1 MDRLKDFRIKKIDD
15 IKVYIVKLPLKTPF
29 ETSFSIQKVREA
41 ILIKLSA
48 GSVSGWGESV
58 TTPDPFYNY
67 ETNFTSLNIME
78 RYIFPILKELRNFT
92 IYDFLEKIKRIRGYS
107 MAKAA
112 VENSLLDL
120 LARQNELP
128 LYKLIGGDKKKIYSG
143 ISIGIKDDINE
154 LIKSIERALKRGYHR
169 IKIKIKKGK
178 DYKIVEKVRERF
190 PDIKLM
196 VDANSDYT
204 LKDIDILKKLDD
216 YNLMMIEQPLSYY
229 DIHDHSVL
237 QKEIKTPIC
246 LDESIKTI
254 SDVKTAVK
262 LGACKIINIKQGR
275 VGGIIKAIEIA
286 KLSEENGIKIWS
298 GGMLETGIGRAFNIH
313 MQTLPYFTLPGDTS
327 ETERYFE
334 EDIIDKKVKLDEE
347 GFIEIPDGIGTGVN
361 IIEERLKKYS
371 LDL

>member
-1 MDRLKDFRIKKIDD
+1 MDRLKNLRIKGIGEIKI
-15 IKVYIVKLPLKTPF
+15 YTVKLPLKTPF
-29 ETSFSIQKVREA
+29 ETSFSIQRVREA
-41 ILIKLSA
+41 LLIKLSS

-58 TTPDPFYNY
+58 TSPDPFYSY
-67 ETNFTSLNIME
+67 ETNFTSLNILE
-78 RYIFPILKELRNFT
+78 KYIFPILKRLRNFT
-92 IYDFLEKIKRIRGYS
+92 IFDFLKEIERIRGYS

-112 VENSLLDL
+112 VENGLLDL
-120 LARQNELP
+120 IAKQNNLP
-128 LYKLIGGDKKKIYSG
+128 LFELIGGKKKKIPSG
-143 ISIGIKDDINE
+143 ISIGIKENISE
-154 LIKSIERALKRGYHR
+154 LIESIEIALDKGYHR

-178 DYKIVEKVRERF
+178 DYKIVEKIRERF

-204 LKDIDILKKLDD
+204 LKDIDILRKLDNF
-216 YNLMMIEQPLSYY
+216 NLMMIEQPLSYY
-229 DIHDHSVL
+229 DIHDHSIL

-254 SDVKTAVK
+254 SDTKTAIR

-286 KLSEENGIKIWS
+286 KLSAKNNIKIWS

-327 ETERYFE
+327 STERYFD
-334 EDIIDKKVKLDEE
+334 EDIIDKTIMLDKK
-347 GFIEIPDGIGTGVN
+347 GFIDIPEGIGTGVN
-361 IIEERLKKYS
+361 IIEERIEKYS
-371 LDL
+371 YI